1 MVNGTEGRGLPCERS
16 GVEAGAALPSIFT
29 QMSLARS
36 LLDHAIHYRRFNSF
50 DALGAR
56 RAAARRTYR
65 AHAVHELLRRP
76 DPAGP
81 GWADVAGFRMRYLEA
96 EWMRFLFREVF
107 AEREYWFTTDQP
119 RPVILDCGSNIGMA
133 ILFFKALYPDAE
145 ITAFEPAPWA
155 CSAIEETIRANELR
169 DVTLHNAALAE
180 ADGMIELYH
189 DPNHPGSAV
198 MSVFRERMP
207 GETVRVPA
215 VRLSRYVTKPVDF
228 LKLDVEGSE
237 LSVLRDLVSSGA
249 IGRIRQMV
257 IEFHHHLSPV
267 VDNLSECLSILEQHG
282 FGYQLTSGQVY
293 TPITRGQ
300 FQDVLVHAYSK
311 RS

>member
-1 MVNGTEGRGLPCERS
+1 
-16 GVEAGAALPSIFT
+16 
-29 QMSLARS
+29 MSLGRT
-36 LLDHAIHYRRFNSF
+36 LLDHAIRYRRFGSF

-56 RAAARRTYR
+56 RAAASRTYR
-65 AHAVHELLRRP
+65 SHAVHELLRRP
-76 DPAGP
+76 EPAGP

-96 EWMRFLFREVF
+96 EWMRYLYREVF
-107 AEREYWFTTDQP
+107 AEREYWFATDNP

-133 ILFFKALYPDAE
+133 ILFFKALYPGAA

-155 CSAIEETIRANELR
+155 CAAITETIGANDLR

-180 ADGMIELYH
+180 EEGTLELFH

-198 MSVFRERMP
+198 MSVYRDRMP

-215 VRLSRYVTKPVDF
+215 VRLSRYVTGPVDF

-237 LSVLRDLVSSGA
+237 LPVLRDLVASGA
-249 IGRIRQMV
+249 IGQIQQMV
-257 IEFHHHLSPV
+257 IEFHHHMSPT
-267 VDNLSECLSILEQHG
+267 VDNLSECLAILEQHG

-300 FQDVLVHAYSK
+300 FQDVLVHAYRK
-311 RS
+311 

>member
-1 MVNGTEGRGLPCERS
+1 
-16 GVEAGAALPSIFT
+16 
-29 QMSLARS
+29 MSLGRS
-36 LLDHAIHYRRFNSF
+36 LLDHAIRYRRFNSF

-65 AHAVHELLRRP
+65 AHAVHELLRRS

-107 AEREYWFTTDQP
+107 AEREYWFTTDRP

-215 VRLSRYVTKPVDF
+215 VRLSRFVTKPVDF

-237 LSVLRDLVSSGA
+237 LTVLRDLVSSGA

-257 IEFHHHLSPV
+257 IEFHHHLRPA

-300 FQDVLVHAYSK
+300 FQDVLVHAYLK
-311 RS
+311 

>member
-1 MVNGTEGRGLPCERS
+1 MTLGR
-16 GVEAGAALPSIFT
+16 T
-29 QMSLARS
+29 
-36 LLDHAIHYRRFNSF
+36 LLDHAIRYRRFGSF

-65 AHAVHELLRRP
+65 AHAVHELLRRR
-76 DPAGP
+76 DEGGP

-96 EWMRFLFREVF
+96 EWMRYLYREVF
-107 AEREYWFTTDQP
+107 AEREYWFTSDNP

-133 ILFFKALYPDAE
+133 ILFFKALYPDAD

-155 CSAIEETIRANELR
+155 CSAIEETIRANDLR

-180 ADGMIELYH
+180 SEGSLELFH
-189 DPNHPGSAV
+189 DPSHPGSAV
-198 MSVFRERMP
+198 MSVYRERMP

-215 VRLSRYVTKPVDF
+215 VRLSQYVTKPVDF

-237 LSVLRDLVSSGA
+237 LPVLRDLVASGT
-249 IGRIRQMV
+249 IGQIRQMV
-257 IEFHHHLSPV
+257 IEFHHHLSPT
-267 VDNLSECLSILEQHG
+267 VDNLSECLSILERHG
-282 FGYQLTSGQVY
+282 FGYQLTSAQVY

-300 FQDVLVHAYSK
+300 FQDVLVHAYLK
-311 RS
+311 

>member
-1 MVNGTEGRGLPCERS
+1 LPVARS
-16 GVEAGAALPSIFT
+16 GVEAAAVPLSILT
-29 QMSLARS
+29 DMSFGRS
-36 LLDHAIHYRRFNSF
+36 LLDHAIRYRRFGSF
-50 DALGAR
+50 HALGPR
-56 RAAARRTYR
+56 RAAAGRTYR
-65 AHAVHELLRRP
+65 AHALHELLRRP

-96 EWMRFLFREVF
+96 AWMRYLYREVF
-107 AEREYWFTTDQP
+107 AEREYWFSTDHP

-155 CSAIEETIRANELR
+155 CSTIEETVRANGLS

-180 ADGMIELYH
+180 AEGTLELFH
-189 DPNHPGSAV
+189 DPRHPGSAV
-198 MSVFRERMP
+198 MSVYRERMP
-207 GETVRVPA
+207 GDPVRVQA

-237 LSVLRDLVSSGA
+237 LPVLRDLASSGA
-249 IGRIRQMV
+249 IGQIRQMV
-257 IEFHHHLSPV
+257 IEFHHHLSPT
-267 VDNLSECLSILEQHG
+267 VDNMSECLSILEQHG

-293 TPITRGQ
+293 TPIARGQ
-300 FQDVLVHAYSK
+300 FQDVLVHAYRK
-311 RS
+311 

>member
-1 MVNGTEGRGLPCERS
+1 
-16 GVEAGAALPSIFT
+16 
-29 QMSLARS
+29 MSLGRT
-36 LLDHAIHYRRFNSF
+36 LLDHAIRYRRFGSF

-56 RAAARRTYR
+56 RAAAGRTYR
-65 AHAVHELLRRP
+65 AHAMHELLRRP
-76 DPAGP
+76 DPSGP

-96 EWMRFLFREVF
+96 PWMRYLYREVF
-107 AEREYWFTTDQP
+107 AEREYWFSSDTT

-155 CSAIEETIRANELR
+155 CEAIEETIRANALR

-180 ADGMIELYH
+180 LEGTLELFH
-189 DPNHPGSAV
+189 DPSHPGSAV
-198 MSVFRERMP
+198 MSVFRERMS

-215 VRLSRYVTKPVDF
+215 VRLSRFVTKPVDF

-237 LSVLRDLVSSGA
+237 LAVLRDLVATGS
-249 IGRIRQMV
+249 IDQVRQMV
-257 IEFHHHLSPV
+257 IEFHHHMSPTQ
-267 VDNLSECLSILEQHG
+267 DNLSECLAILEANG
-282 FGYQLTSGQVY
+282 FGYQLTSTPVY

-300 FQDVLVHAYSK
+300 FQDVLVHGYRKEPVVRALGGSGFGG
-311 RS
+311 SVTQ